1 MMKMSESNNS
11 KLLTNILEIYVD
23 GHSSSKFY
31 YNFIGSEYYTSHAKE
46 IKTLNLLYIPHTKRE
61 FSTQEYKTKN
71 LKTLNLLRDPPI
83 KIFKYYLQNSC

>member
-1 MMKMSESNNS
+1 MKMSESNNS

-46 IKTLNLLYIPHTKRE
+46 IKGRSQVQKENFRH
-61 FSTQEYKTKN
+61 KN
-71 LKTLNLLRDPPI
+71 LKP
-83 KIFKYYLQNSC
+83 KILKPYTY

>member
-1 MMKMSESNNS
+1 MKMSESNNS

-23 GHSSSKFY
+23 VHSSSKFY

-46 IKTLNLLYIPHTKRE
+46 IEGRSQVQKENFQHKN
-61 FSTQEYKTKN
+61 TKN
-71 LKTLNLLRDPPI
+71 LKTPYLLRDPPI